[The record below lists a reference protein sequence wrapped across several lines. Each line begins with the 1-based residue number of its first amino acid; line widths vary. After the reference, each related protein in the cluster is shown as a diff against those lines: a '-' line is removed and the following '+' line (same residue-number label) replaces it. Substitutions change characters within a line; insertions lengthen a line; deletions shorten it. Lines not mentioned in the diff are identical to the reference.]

1 MKKLVYLRLFFC
13 LIVPII
19 FTGAAWSKSFKNPL
33 REISVIVTNE
43 GFYPDKIA
51 VFEGEK
57 VRFFVT
63 STTEVPQCLVIDRHK
78 IFLGAAKGKMSEG
91 EAIFNTPG
99 KYKFYCPSS
108 KARGSLTVIG
118 KSGKTVTKE
127 KKVVTKSESE
137 SKRTVAG
144 KVDDP
149 AFWVPKNY

>member
-1 MKKLVYLRLFFC
+1 MKKLVCIRLFFC
-13 LIVPII
+13 LIVPIL
-19 FTGAAWSKSFKNPL
+19 FMGMAWSKSFKNPL

-43 GFYPDKIA
+43 GFYPNKIA
-51 VFEGEK
+51 VFEGER

-63 STTEVPQCLVIDRHK
+63 STVEEPQCMVIDRHK
-78 IFLGAAKGKMSEG
+78 IFLGAVKGKMSEG

-108 KARGSLTVIG
+108 KAKGSLTVIG
-118 KSGKTVTKE
+118 KSGKTVTKV
-127 KKVVTKSESE
+127 KKVVTESE

-149 AFWVPKNY
+149 AFWIPRNY